1 MKKIYFRVTDT
12 ETSYVLCAAS
22 WSDNDGEKF
31 EDILSVFT
39 EKKPRLYPDE
49 KLRDNYRDTMNPEL
63 LSKNCFSFNVSP
75 IYARVDVFCQY
86 RVDSS
91 RGQRLYSLLLCE
103 I

>member
-1 MKKIYFRVTDT
+1 MKKIYLRVTDP
-12 ETSYVLCAAS
+12 ETSDVLCYAS

-49 KLRDNYRDTMNPEL
+49 KLRDIYCDTMNKEL
-63 LSKNCFSFNVSP
+63 LSRYCFSFTVSP
-75 IYARVDVFCQY
+75 IYARVDIYCQY
-86 RVDSS
+86 WVDSS
-91 RGQRLYSLLLCE
+91 AGPRLYSLLLCE

>member
-1 MKKIYFRVTDT
+1 MKKIYLRVTDT

-49 KLRDNYRDTMNPEL
+49 KLRDIYCDTMNKEL
-63 LSKNCFSFNVSP
+63 LSRDCFSFTVSP
-75 IYARVDVFCQY
+75 ISARVDVFCQY
-86 RVDSS
+86 RADSPT
-91 RGQRLYSLLLCE
+91 GPRLYSLLLCE
-103 I
+103 S